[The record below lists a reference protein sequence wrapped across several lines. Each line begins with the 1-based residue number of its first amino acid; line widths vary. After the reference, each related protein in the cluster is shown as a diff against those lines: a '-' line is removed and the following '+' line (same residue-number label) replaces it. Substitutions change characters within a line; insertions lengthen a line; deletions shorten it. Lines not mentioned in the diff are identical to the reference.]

1 MACFYIDYVDKIIKI
16 FSRVIDLHVFQRN
29 NVPGRSQVT
38 TITILSRDS
47 GFEKKGLNIGC

>member
-16 FSRVIDLHVFQRN
+16 FSRVIDLRVFQRN

-47 GFEKKGLNIGC
+47 GFEKKRA